1 MDSQPYVNGPR
12 TRAELKAYMAADL
25 AAHSLNAWRPWHRL
39 VRPAV
44 RFQRL
49 LRRAEYQTNR
59 QPFGRFVARAY
70 RVRLKRAGHRLG
82 FTVPPNVF
90 GPGLLI
96 AHVGTVV
103 VNAGAR
109 VGSGFTIS
117 QGCTIGEAR
126 GRYPVIGDGCHMAPN
141 SCVLGG
147 VTLGD
152 RVGVWAGAVVTRSAP
167 SGARMAGVPARIK
180 E

>member
-1 MDSQPYVNGPR
+1 M
-12 TRAELKAYMAADL
+12 
-25 AAHSLNAWRPWHRL
+25 
-39 VRPAV
+39 
-44 RFQRL
+44 
-49 LRRAEYQTNR
+49 
-59 QPFGRFVARAY
+59 
-70 RVRLKRAGHRLG
+70 
-82 FTVPPNVF
+82 
-90 GPGLLI
+90 
-96 AHVGTVV
+96 

-126 GRYPVIGDGCHMAPN
+126 ARYPLIGDVCHMAPN

-152 RVGVWAGAVVTRSAP
+152 RVGVRVGAIVIRSAP
-167 SGARMAGVPARIK
+167 SGARMAGVPTGIR